1 MKFEPIFCL
10 ENTDLAG
17 IEKKKEQRDVYIH
30 HATLLHFFL
39 KILTHVL
46 KQLMAIGKYNTDSLI
61 RQG

>member
-30 HATLLHFFL
+30 HATLLHFSF
-39 KILTHVL
+39 ILTHVL
-46 KQLMAIGKYNTDSLI
+46 KQLMDIGKYKTDSLI